1 MRKIYSLIASV
12 AMGFVALTANAATYD
27 IPEENGVLQSEAY
40 NYRLFKNVDFANKMI
55 NGVAVEDILFD
66 TGVTTAEFKFN
77 GYEPFRCT
85 TDGLTFLWQSVGNIA
100 WASGWGLRNTGSG
113 PRGLHI
119 ASLKKGQIL
128 VLQGAN
134 GGYNTGETN
143 TEYNGFCIPNGSRY
157 NGNTGWLWE
166 YTDPLIVEDI
176 SDEIHA
182 IQDAL
187 AGGGEDVEGGD
198 DAEEGEEGEETTG
211 AHDHFLYLRV
221 LEDGVLNLPLE
232 RSAGLLGFQI
242 WIDATA
248 AEAISAPSLKIVGVN
263 FEDRDLEFKAGEST
277 FGNEVKTYYSLDG
290 SDPIFMTE
298 SDEIDYIEYI
308 YATDEEGNT
317 LLDENGE
324 PVVAEEI
331 PHYKKVLDQDFIDM
345 VGAYGDNEYDGS
357 GSITVYGSDDT
368 DGDGIVVVKAASVCE
383 ETGAYS
389 ETVTVNVAVGTI
401 QLNAPTLTLY
411 GFDGTSR
418 SYSIGW
424 TNNTLCGEEYSF
436 LVMGDGGELYD
447 EELTIGDLVN
457 IENDVMVT
465 VNVPGYNS
473 GVAMITA
480 DYPGVDIHRKNV
492 AEDEEG
498 NITHDW
504 DFTNLTDDQ
513 KKIIRGEVIEGYYK
527 ILENGDS
534 LVCSYEDYI
543 ANDGVV
549 DGIDYNDGGVAIM
562 APTCWWW
569 DGGNQRATLNVD
581 TLGNNRNANNMGYV
595 EDKANLFPN
604 MLVDCAPNANNN
616 SCIFIYIGRN
626 DGNGTPLGAY
636 FMAQPSFTF
645 SREVAA
651 AGEFVYMEVGTGGSN
666 YTNTR
671 YPIIKQVPEDGLL
684 TIDGLPR
691 NGVHVFYIDVYTY
704 DELPEDLLE
713 NAGDVWNEAV
723 AIEGVNAN
731 GKAVAGFYTLSGA
744 KLSAPQKGINIVK
757 YADGTA
763 AKVLV
768 K

>member
-1 MRKIYSLIASV
+1 MRKVYSLIASV
-12 AMGFVALTANAATYD
+12 AMTLVALTANAATYD

-55 NGVAVEDILFD
+55 NGVAVDDIVFD
-66 TGVTTAEFKFN
+66 ASVTTTEFKFN
-77 GYEPFRCT
+77 GYDPFRCT

-134 GGYNTGETN
+134 GGYNTAETN
-143 TEYNGFCIPNGSRY
+143 SEYNGFCIPNGSRY
-157 NGNTGWLWE
+157 NANTGWVWE

-187 AGGGEDVEGGD
+187 AGGGIDTQDD
-198 DAEEGEEGEETTG
+198 DAEEGEEGGETTA

-263 FEDRDLEFKAGEST
+263 FEDRDLDFKSGEST
-277 FGNEVKTYYSLDG
+277 FGNEVKTYYSIDG

-317 LLDENGE
+317 LLDDNGE
-324 PVVAEEI
+324 PVVAQEI
-331 PHYKKVLDQDFIDM
+331 PHYKKVLDTDLIEQ

-357 GSITVYGSDDT
+357 GSITIYGTDDT

-389 ETVTVNVAVGTI
+389 EIVTVNVAVGTI
-401 QLNAPTLTLY
+401 QLNTPTLTLS
-411 GFDGTSR
+411 GFDGKSR
-418 SYSIGW
+418 SYTIGW
-424 TNNTLCGEEYSF
+424 ANNTLCGEDYSF
-436 LVMGDGGELYD
+436 LVMGDNGELYD
-447 EELTIGDLVN
+447 EELTVGSTVN
-457 IENDVMVT
+457 FESDIMVT
-465 VNVPGYNS
+465 VNVNGYNS
-473 GVAMITA
+473 GMLMMNA
-480 DYPGVDIHRKNV
+480 DYQGIDIHRKSEQT
-492 AEDEEG
+492 EDEEG
-498 NITHDW
+498 KAIHDW
-504 DFTNLTDDQ
+504 DFTNLTDKQ
-513 KKIIRGEVIEGYYK
+513 KAIVQGTVIEGYYV
-527 ILENGDS
+527 ILDGDS
-534 LVCSYEDYI
+534 LTCTYEEYI

-549 DGIDYNDGGVAIM
+549 NGIDFTEGTEIY

-581 TLGNNRNANNMGYV
+581 TLGNNRNANNKGYV
-595 EDKANLFPN
+595 EDKANIFPD
-604 MLVDCAPNANNN
+604 MLIDCAPNANNN

-626 DGNGTPLGAY
+626 DGDGTPLGAY
-636 FMAQPSFTF
+636 FMAQPAFTF
-645 SREVAA
+645 SRERAK
-651 AGEFVYMEVGTGGSN
+651 AGEFVYMMVGTGGSN

-691 NGVHVFYIDVYTY
+691 NGVHVFYIDVYTF
-704 DELPEDLLE
+704 DELPEDQI
-713 NAGDVWNEAV
+713 GDAEAAWNEAV
-723 AIEGVNAN
+723 AIEGIESAS
-731 GKAVAGFYTLSGA
+731 KAVVGFYTVSGA
-744 KLSAPQKGINIVK
+744 KLSAPQKGLNIVK

>member
-12 AMGFVALTANAATYD
+12 AMGLFSLTANAAYD
-27 IPEENGVLQSEAY
+27 IPEENEVLQSEAY
-40 NYRLFKNVDFANKMI
+40 NYRLYKNVNFVGLEV
-55 NGVAVEDILFD
+55 NGVAIESIDFD
-66 TGVTTAEFKFN
+66 AEMTTTEFQFN
-77 GYEPFRCT
+77 GYVPFHCT
-85 TDGLTFLWQSVGNIA
+85 TEGLSFLWQSVGNIA
-100 WASGWGLRNTGSG
+100 WASGHGLRNTGSG

-128 VLQGAN
+128 VLQGEN
-134 GGYNTGETN
+134 HGYNTAETN
-143 TEYNGFCIPNGSRY
+143 ADYNGFCIPNGSRY
-157 NGNTGWLWE
+157 NANTGWAWE
-166 YTDPLIVEDI
+166 YVDPLIVEDI

-182 IQDAL
+182 IQDAA
-187 AGGGEDVEGGD
+187 AGGN
-198 DAEEGEEGEETTG
+198 EEANGEEGEDGEEG
-211 AHDHFLYLRV
+211 GEVVAAHDHFLYLRV
-221 LEDGVLNLPLE
+221 IEDGVLNLPLE
-232 RSAGLLGFQI
+232 RSACLVGLQI
-242 WIDATA
+242 WIDADA
-248 AEAISAPSLKIVGVN
+248 PEAISAPSLKIVGVN
-263 FEDRDLEFKAGEST
+263 SDDRELEFKAGEST
-277 FGNEVKTYYSLDG
+277 LGMDVKTYYSIDG
-290 SDPIFMTE
+290 TDPIFMTE

-331 PHYKKVLDQDFIDM
+331 PHYKRVLDTDLIES

-357 GSITVYGSDDT
+357 GAITIYGSDDT
-368 DGDGIVVVKAASVCE
+368 DGDGIVVVKAASVNE

-389 ETVTVNVAVGTI
+389 EIVTVNVAVGTI
-401 QLNAPTLTLY
+401 QLNAPTATLY

-418 SYSIGW
+418 TYSIGW
-424 TNNTLCGEEYSF
+424 ANNTLCGEEISF
-436 LVMGDGGELYD
+436 VVEGDGGELYN
-447 EELTIGDLVN
+447 EELGVGDLINIESDATITVSAPGYEDGILNLVADYQGVN
-457 IENDVMVT
+457 IN
-465 VNVPGYNS
+465 
-473 GVAMITA
+473 
-480 DYPGVDIHRKNV
+480 RKSA

-498 NITHDW
+498 NPLHDW
-504 DFTNLTDDQ
+504 DFTNLTDEQ
-513 KKIIRGEVIEGYYK
+513 KAIVRGEVIEGYYVFVG
-527 ILENGDS
+527 EDS
-534 LVCSYEDYI
+534 LYCSYEDYV

-549 DGIDYNDGGVAIM
+549 NGVDFTEGTEIY

-595 EDKANLFPN
+595 EDKANIFPD
-604 MLVDCAPNANNN
+604 MLIDCAPNANNN

-626 DGNGTPLGAY
+626 DGDGTPLGAY

-645 SREVAA
+645 PRSVAA
-651 AGEFVYMEVGTGGSN
+651 AGEFVYMLVGTGGSN

-713 NAGDVWNEAV
+713 NADEVWGEAV
-723 AIEGVNAN
+723 AIEGVNA
-731 GKAVAGFYTLSGA
+731 GKTVATYYTISGA

-757 YADGTA
+757 YSDGTA